1 MYIEASEESLFHID
15 SNEKLI
21 EKYETTLFENVILG
35 TILCKTFHFCYG
47 SSKIGIFR
55 LRNRLDTLVLRK
67 YIRFDIDMAKVS
79 I

>member
-1 MYIEASEESLFHID
+1 MYIEASEESLFHTD

-35 TILCKTFHFCYG
+35 TILCKTFHFCDD
-47 SSKIGIFR
+47 SSKMGIFK
-55 LRNRLDTLVLRK
+55 LQNHLDTLALLK
-67 YIRFDIDMAKVS
+67 NIRFVIDMAKVS